1 MYVFI
6 TFRGVVIFVQSS
18 LIKTDGSP
26 SAFLLEVLRTC
37 LTQKRILKRWILVAW
52 GVDPCMGVNMSGR

>member
-37 LTQKRILKRWILVAW
+37 LTQKRILKRWILVA
-52 GVDPCMGVNMSGR
+52 